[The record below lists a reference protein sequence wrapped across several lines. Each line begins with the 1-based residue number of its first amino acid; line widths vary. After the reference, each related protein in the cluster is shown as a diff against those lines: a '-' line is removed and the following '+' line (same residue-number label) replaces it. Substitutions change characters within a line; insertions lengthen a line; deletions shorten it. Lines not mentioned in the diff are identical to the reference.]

1 MLDKKIHV
9 FFWAE
14 IVQFLSNYLKTFCT
28 YLDQKTQ
35 VNILRFG
42 LSSANLTIVFVANI
56 NTLQWNTQK
65 IFVNSHIA
73 LVSLQH
79 FTIHFN
85 FSFRFFTIVYNLIL
99 LKIFSLQVLPFWRPE
114 KERDVVRSPQMST

>member
-1 MLDKKIHV
+1 M
-9 FFWAE
+9 
-14 IVQFLSNYLKTFCT
+14 QFLSNYLKTFCT